1 MDELH
6 SIIFIKLILKCK
18 EGIHS
23 NGSPSMNPGVPPN
36 PEEVLLTLL

>member
-1 MDELH
+1 MNC
-6 SIIFIKLILKCK
+6 IKVIFIKLILKGK

-23 NGSPSMNPGVPPN
+23 NGSPSYKPWSSPN